1 MACCPS
7 SQINQSAQS
16 NQGIKRWVRTLEN
29 GDKHLDLLVPGI
41 HCAGC
46 ISRIEKGLK
55 SIEGVTKARVNLSTK
70 RVAIEWRDE
79 GIEAEVLAGSVEAL
93 GYDVR
98 PFSAEEVGAGADDKK
113 GRDLLRA
120 LAVAGFAAANI
131 MLLSVSVWSGAEPVT
146 RDLFHWISAL
156 IAIPAVAY
164 AGRPF
169 FRSAWKALSKGS
181 LNMDVPISLA
191 VLLAVGMSLY
201 ETSNRGSEAFFD
213 ASVTLLFFLLIGRY
227 LDHMMRARARSAVT
241 QLLSLNSTGA
251 TVVSETGT
259 RRFLPL
265 DQVKPGMHV
274 AVAAGES
281 FPIDG
286 VVITGTSDVD
296 RAMVTGESI
305 PETVGEGVA
314 VQSGTINLTGP
325 LLVRATAVGED
336 TFLAQVVRL
345 MEAAEEG
352 KARYVRLADKAAQI
366 YAPVVHILSALTFIG
381 WMWWSGGDWRV
392 SLFAAIAVLIITCP
406 CALGLAVPAVQIV
419 ASGMLFKRGV
429 FLKDGSAL
437 ERLAEIDTVFFDKT
451 GTLTLGHPRLLNA
464 AAHAPE
470 TLSLA
475 AGLAVESTH
484 PLSKALVRAAQK
496 RGMEPP
502 LLNDIREVPGRG
514 LEGLHDGKL
523 VRIGSNSWCGAEH
536 KQGEKDALGFCL
548 AKDGECLAQFEF
560 EDAPRP
566 DAANVVGAFEQK
578 GCHTAILSG
587 DRESVV
593 VRLAT
598 KLGIA
603 ERFSQL
609 APQEKTQQI
618 AQEQAA
624 GKKVLMVGD
633 GINDAPALATAHA
646 SIAPSSASD
655 VGRVAAD
662 LVFVGDA
669 LSPVYYSWRVAQR
682 AKTHILQNFTLAL
695 VYNLIAIPIA
705 VFGFASPLVAAIAM
719 SASSILVT
727 GNAVRLRVARH
738 LDVPVQQTACETN
751 SAATFSN
758 SASRERVA

>member
-1 MACCPS
+1 MACCPT
-7 SQINQSAQS
+7 
-16 NQGIKRWVRTLEN
+16 NQGASSEPGHQSIDRWVRDF
-29 GDKHLDLLVPGI
+29 GDGIKHLDLLVPGI

-46 ISRIEKGLK
+46 ISRIEKNLK
-55 SIEGVTKARVNLSTK
+55 AVEGVTNARVNLSTK
-70 RVAIEWRDE
+70 RVALAWRNGVVTGDQL
-79 GIEAEVLAGSVEAL
+79 AERVEEL

-98 PFSAEEVGAGADDKK
+98 PFNPEEVGTAADDQK
-113 GRDLLRA
+113 GRELLRS

-131 MLLSVSVWSGAEPVT
+131 MLLSVSVWSGADGVT

-169 FRSAWKALSKGS
+169 FRSAWKALSNRT

-201 ETSNRGSEAFFD
+201 ETSHSGSEAFFD

-241 QLLSLNSTGA
+241 QLLSLNSAGA
-251 TVVSETGT
+251 TVISKTGART
-259 RRFLPL
+259 YLAL
-265 DQVKPGMHV
+265 DQIKPGMNV

-281 FPIDG
+281 FPVDG
-286 VVITGTSDVD
+286 VVISGVSDID
-296 RAMVTGESI
+296 RAMVTGEST
-305 PETVGEGVA
+305 PETVREGA
-314 VQSGTINLTGP
+314 SVQSGTINLTGP
-325 LLVRATAVGED
+325 VVIEVTAVGED

-366 YAPVVHILSALTFIG
+366 YAPVVHLLSALTFIG

-429 FLKDGSAL
+429 YVKDGSAL
-437 ERLAEIDTVFFDKT
+437 ERLAEIDCVFFDKT
-451 GTLTLGHPRLLNA
+451 GTLTMGKPRMLNA

-470 TLSLA
+470 NLTLA
-475 AGLAVESTH
+475 AGLGVESTH
-484 PLSKALVRAAQK
+484 PLSKALVRAAHE
-496 RGMEPP
+496 RGVQQVK
-502 LLNDIREVPGRG
+502 LDDIHEVPGNG
-514 LEGLHDGKL
+514 LEGIHNGKK
-523 VRIGSNSWCGAEH
+523 VRIGSRSWCGFEEP
-536 KQGEKDALGFCL
+536 QGMDDALGFCL
-548 AKDGECLAQFEF
+548 AVDGAPLTHFEF
-560 EDAPRP
+560 EDGLRP
-566 DAANVVGAFEQK
+566 GAGDVVGAFEQQN
-578 GCHTAILSG
+578 CPTTILSG
-587 DRESVV
+587 DRENVV
-593 VRLAT
+593 VKLAE

-603 ERFSQL
+603 HIFAQL
-609 APQEKTQQI
+609 TPQEKTAKISETQTS
-618 AQEQAA
+618 

-662 LVFVGDA
+662 LVFLGDA
-669 LSPVYYSWRVAQR
+669 LNPVYYSWRVAQ
-682 AKTHILQNFTLAL
+682 KTRLHILQNFSLAL

-705 VFGFASPLVAAIAM
+705 VFGYASPLVAAIAM

-727 GNAVRLRVARH
+727 GNALRLRIARG
-738 LDVPVQQTACETN
+738 LDVPVKP
-751 SAATFSN
+751 ATKHASTGA
-758 SASRERVA
+758 SYVAPASREQAT